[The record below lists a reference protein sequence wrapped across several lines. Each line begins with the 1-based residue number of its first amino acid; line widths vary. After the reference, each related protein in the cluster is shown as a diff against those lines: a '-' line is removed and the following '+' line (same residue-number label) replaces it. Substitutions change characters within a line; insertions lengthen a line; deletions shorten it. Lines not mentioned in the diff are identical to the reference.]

1 MNGKVK
7 GYLWERNAPRT
18 SYFFVTEKTR
28 ATDKLCTAICKL
40 LDVPSTKGN
49 IMFLQEKL
57 QRMECEEQDNCFSFS
72 CRYASG
78 FAKTISYNK
87 ADEYLLF
94 KVV

>member
-1 MNGKVK
+1 MN
-7 GYLWERNAPRT
+7 GYLWERNTPWT

-28 ATDKLCTAICKL
+28 PTDKLCKAICKV
-40 LDVPSTKGN
+40 LDVAPTKGN
-49 IMFLQEKL
+49 IMLLQEKL

-87 ADEYLLF
+87 ADEYLKFLEIGGE
-94 KVV
+94 